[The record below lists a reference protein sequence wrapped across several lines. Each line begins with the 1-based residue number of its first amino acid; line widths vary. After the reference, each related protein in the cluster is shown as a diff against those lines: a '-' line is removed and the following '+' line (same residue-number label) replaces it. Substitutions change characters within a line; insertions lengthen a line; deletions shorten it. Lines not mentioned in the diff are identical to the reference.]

1 MKAERYLKS
10 ILAGTVS
17 VFALANAAAAA
28 NQASTDPAV
37 QPVQE
42 VQLTIAKPDDSKNKK
57 KAASSQDNPG
67 ATGLVQVAQAGG
79 STAASR
85 NDAMSTEAVTVTGT
99 RIENGSGMPTPV
111 TVVSI
116 DQLNA
121 QTPTSIPEALAQLP
135 MFAPTLG
142 ATSHTEPNGRGFGT
156 PTNNLNLH
164 GLGVIRTLILMDGNR
179 VPGTFY
185 DTTVNV
191 DMLPQMLVQRVDVV
205 TGGASAVYGSDAV
218 AGVVNYIID
227 HKFMGFK
234 GQMQVGT
241 STYGDADTARV
252 GFAAGFNVLNDKGHF
267 EVSAEYFDRDSINDS
282 AARPYGD
289 PAHSCQITGTSTSST
304 NPQKLVCNIR
314 QANVSPFGLIA
325 SGPLKGL
332 QFSAD
337 GKAIIA
343 FNPGTTTGTGN
354 ANIGGD
360 GGVLQN
366 ETLISADHNG
376 QVYGRFDYDLTRDL
390 SFYADA
396 RYGAAYTSGASQGY
410 TNTDAAYPIWLY
422 SGNPFFT
429 AAQQAALFPAG
440 TTSVDIGRF
449 DNDLGRQLNIKQATN
464 TEAVSAGLKGA
475 TFGDFE
481 WDTHYTHGQNA
492 VTLNTINNLNTSR
505 FYAAIDAVVDPAT
518 GNTVC
523 RSSIVTPGA
532 FPGCV
537 PLNILGQGNSTTAA
551 QQYVFGNTSWQAKNK
566 MDDFAANLTGTLF
579 QGWAGPIKTAVGM
592 EYRHQALKVI
602 TSEPNGVTFN
612 PQNLRLGA
620 AGNSA
625 PTSFPSSNLAWFKE
639 VQSGATGAEDIT
651 EGDVEL
657 DVPLLKDLPF
667 AELVSLNGAYRYTA
681 YSTNGLA
688 GARSVSSTFSANT
701 YKLGLEWSVN
711 DDVRFRASTS
721 RDMRAPTLW
730 DLYQQQ
736 VITSSGI
743 TDTNFCDPAAP
754 AGANCV
760 GTNLNG
766 PVNTVSGGN
775 PNLRPETSI
784 YNTAGVVFTPSFIPG
799 LTASVDY
806 YHVKIGNAI
815 GAIGGN
821 SQAAYQLCLESNL
834 TSPYCNLIQRPL
846 GYTNTTTAN
855 FPTQIT
861 SLNQNV
867 SMVSRGGFDTE
878 IDYTTDLSSWSDM
891 NGFMNFRLFWNHQEV
906 AGTIS
911 VAGIPGVL
919 YTNNANSFGSNAP
932 RDRAN
937 ISIGYANDGFSAT
950 VTEQFIAQQNWFPT
964 TNPPTARF
972 IKDGPI
978 PAYYLTGLAMTYD
991 LKVEQQPITA
1001 FLNINNLFDNHG
1013 PIVGGFQGS
1022 PGFLYPTP
1030 TYADIIGRYF
1040 TLGVRFKL

>member
-1 MKAERYLKS
+1 MTGKIYLRT
-10 ILAGTVS
+10 ILASTVS
-17 VFALANAAAAA
+17 VIALANATSAATVPVD
-28 NQASTDPAV
+28 SV

-42 VQLTIAKPDDSKNKK
+42 IKTTVVRPDSDHKDDKK
-57 KAASSQDNPG
+57 SSQDKP
-67 ATGLVQVAQAGG
+67 LVMLAQAGG
-79 STAASR
+79 NTSVAGS
-85 NDAMSTEAVTVTGT
+85 NVSTEAVTVTGS
-99 RIENGSGMPTPV
+99 RIANGAAMPTPV
-111 TVVSI
+111 TVVSTE
-116 DQLNA
+116 QLNTL
-121 QTPTSIPEALAQLP
+121 TPTSIPEALATLP

-142 ATSHTEPNGRGFGT
+142 TTSHTEPNGRGFGT

-164 GLGVIRTLILMDGNR
+164 GLGAIRTLILMDGNR

-191 DMLPQMLVQRVDVV
+191 DMLPQLLVQRVDVV

-234 GQMQVGT
+234 GQVQVGT
-241 STYGDADTARV
+241 STYGDADTARI
-252 GFAAGFNVLNDKGHF
+252 GFAAGFNGLNDKGHF
-267 EVSAEYFDRDSINDS
+267 EVSAEYFSRDSVPDS
-282 AARPYGD
+282 TARPYGD
-289 PAHSCQITGTSTSST
+289 LAHSCQTTGSSTSST
-304 NPQKLVCNIR
+304 NPQVLSCNVR
-314 QANVSPFGLIA
+314 LSSTSPFGLIA
-325 SGPLKGL
+325 SGPKKGL

-343 FNPGTTTGTGN
+343 FDPGTPTGTGN

-360 GGVLQN
+360 GGVLHN
-366 ETLISADHNG
+366 ETIISADHNG
-376 QVYGRFDYDLTRDL
+376 QVYGRFDYELTRDL

-396 RYGAAYTSGASQGY
+396 RYGSSWTSGASQGY
-410 TNTDAAYPIWLY
+410 TNTDGQYPIWLY

-440 TTSVDIGRF
+440 TTSVDIARF
-449 DNDLGRQLNIKQATN
+449 NNDLSRQLNVKQQTN

-475 TFGDFE
+475 TFGDFT
-481 WDTHYTHGQNA
+481 WDMHYTHGQNA
-492 VTLNTINNLNTSR
+492 VTLLTVNNMNTSR
-505 FYAAIDAVVDPAT
+505 FFAAIDAVVDPAT

-537 PLNILGQGNSTTAA
+537 PLNILGQNNSSTAA

-579 QGWAGPIKTAVGM
+579 EGWAGPIKTAVGM
-592 EYRHQALKVI
+592 EYRHQALKVV

-620 AGNSA
+620 LGNSA
-625 PTSFPSSNLAWFKE
+625 TGSFPSSNLAWFKE
-639 VQSGATGAEDIT
+639 VQSGAVGAEDIT
-651 EGDVEL
+651 EGDIEL
-657 DVPLLKDLPF
+657 DVPLLKGLPF

-736 VITSSGI
+736 VITTSGI
-743 TDTNFCDPAAP
+743 TDTSFCDPAAP

-760 GTNLNG
+760 GTGLSG
-766 PVNTVSGGN
+766 SVNTVTGGN
-775 PNLRPETSI
+775 ANLKPETSI
-784 YNTAGVVFTPSFIPG
+784 NNTLGVVFTPGFIPG

-821 SQAAYQLCLESNL
+821 SQAAEQLCLESNL
-834 TSPYCNLIQRPL
+834 ASPYCNLISRPL
-846 GYTNTTTAN
+846 GYTNTTAAN
-855 FPTQIT
+855 FPTQII

-867 SMVSRGGFDTE
+867 SLNSRGGFDTE
-878 IDYTTDLSSWSDM
+878 IDYVSDLSSWSDM

-906 AGTIS
+906 SGTVS
-911 VAGIPGVL
+911 VASLPGAQ
-919 YTNNANSFGSNAP
+919 YANAVNTAATP

-950 VTEQFIAQQNWFPT
+950 VTEQFIAQQNWFGTTTPPT
-964 TNPPTARF
+964 TRF
-972 IKDGPI
+972 VKDGPI

-991 LKVEQQPITA
+991 FNVEQQPITG

-1013 PIVGGFQGS
+1013 PVIGGFGGGS

-1040 TLGVRFKL
+1040 TLGVRFKM

>member
-1 MKAERYLKS
+1 MHGKRYLRT
-10 ILAGTVS
+10 ILASTVS

-28 NQASTDPAV
+28 NQPAV
-37 QPVQE
+37 DPSTQSVQDIKT
-42 VQLTIAKPDDSKNKK
+42 VVVRDDKKTDKKNDKTQ
-57 KAASSQDNPG
+57 AASPEKP
-67 ATGLVQVAQAGG
+67 LVLLAQAGTPSRSSEG
-79 STAASR
+79 AA
-85 NDAMSTEAVTVTGT
+85 AATESVTVTGS
-99 RIENGSGMPTPV
+99 RIVNGSGMPTPV
-111 TVVSI
+111 TVVSM

-142 ATSHTEPNGRGFGT
+142 TTSHTEPNGRGFGT

-164 GLGVIRTLILMDGNR
+164 GLGAIRTLVLMDGNR

-218 AGVVNYIID
+218 AGVVNYVLD

-234 GQMQVGT
+234 GQIQAGT

-252 GFAAGFNVLNDKGHF
+252 GFAAGFNLLDKGHF
-267 EVSAEYFDRDSINDS
+267 EVSAEYFDRDSVNAS
-282 AARPYGD
+282 ARPYGD
-289 PAHSCQITGTSTSST
+289 PAHSCQTTGSFSSSA
-304 NPQKLVCNIR
+304 NPQILSCNIR

-325 SGPLKGL
+325 SGPKKGL

-337 GKAIIA
+337 GKAIVA
-343 FNPGTTTGTGN
+343 FNPGTPTGTAN

-376 QVYGRFDYDLTRDL
+376 QVYGRFDYDLPRDL

-396 RYGAAYTSGASQGY
+396 RYGASYTSGASQGY
-410 TNTDAAYPIWLY
+410 TNTDAAYPIFLY
-422 SGNPFFT
+422 SGNPYFT

-440 TTSVDIGRF
+440 TTSVDIARF
-449 DNDLGRQLNIKQATN
+449 DNDFARQLNVKQATN

-475 TFGDFE
+475 TFGDFT
-481 WDTHYTHGQNA
+481 WDVHYTHGQNA
-492 VTLNTINNLNTSR
+492 VTLNTINNMNTSR
-505 FYAAIDAVVDPAT
+505 FYAAIDAMVDPAT

-523 RSSIVTPGA
+523 RSSITAPGA

-537 PLNILGQGNSTTAA
+537 PLNVLGQGNASAAA

-566 MDDFAANLTGTLF
+566 MDDFTANLTGTLF

-620 AGNSA
+620 AGNSL

-639 VQSGATGAEDIT
+639 VQSGAVGAEDIT
-651 EGDVEL
+651 EGDIEL

-667 AELVSLNGAYRYTA
+667 AELVSLNGAYRYAA
-681 YSTNGLA
+681 YSTNGLV
-688 GARSVSSTFSANT
+688 GSGTVSSTFSANT

-711 DDVRFRASTS
+711 DDLRFRASTS

-730 DLYQQQ
+730 DLYQQR

-743 TDTNFCDPAAP
+743 TDAAFTDPAAP
-754 AGANCV
+754 AGANSV

-775 PNLRPETSI
+775 PNLKPETSI
-784 YNTAGVVFTPSFIPG
+784 NNTAGVVFTPSFIPG

-815 GAIGGN
+815 GSIGGN
-821 SQAAYQLCLESNL
+821 SQAAEQLCLESNL
-834 TSPYCNLIQRPL
+834 TSSYCNLIQRPL
-846 GYTNTTTAN
+846 GYTNQTAAN

-867 SMVSRGGFDTE
+867 SLNSRGGFDTE
-878 IDYTTDLSSWSDM
+878 IDYVSDLSSWTDM

-906 AGTIS
+906 SGLVS
-911 VAGIPGVL
+911 VASLPGAL
-919 YTNNANSFGSNAP
+919 YQNNANNFSSNAP

-950 VTEQFIAQQNWFPT
+950 VTEQFIAQQNWFAT
-964 TNPPTARF
+964 TNPPTPRF
-972 IKDGPI
+972 IVDGPI

-1001 FLNINNLFDNHG
+1001 FLNINNLFNNYG
-1013 PIVGGFQGS
+1013 PVTGGFQGS

-1030 TYADIIGRYF
+1030 TYADVIGRYF
-1040 TLGVRFKL
+1040 TLGVRFSL

>member
-1 MKAERYLKS
+1 MTNNHYFRT

-17 VFALANAAAAA
+17 VIALANAASAQPAA
-28 NQASTDPAV
+28 
-37 QPVQE
+37 E
-42 VQLTIAKPDDSKNKK
+42 
-57 KAASSQDNPG
+57 
-67 ATGLVQVAQAGG
+67 
-79 STAASR
+79 
-85 NDAMSTEAVTVTGT
+85 TEAVTVTGS
-99 RIENGSGMPTPV
+99 RIANGSGMPTPV
-111 TVVSI
+111 TVMSA
-116 DQLNA
+116 DQLMIA
-121 QTPTSIPEALAQLP
+121 TPTSIPEALAQLP

-142 ATSHTEPNGRGFGT
+142 TTSHTEPNGRGFGT

-164 GLGVIRTLILMDGNR
+164 GLGTIRTLILMDGNR

-218 AGVVNYIID
+218 AGVVNYVLD

-234 GQMQVGT
+234 AQVQGGI
-241 STYGDADTARV
+241 STYGDAETARI
-252 GFAAGFNVLNDKGHF
+252 GFAAGFNVLDKGHF
-267 EVSAEYFDRDSINDS
+267 EVSAEYFSRDSVND
-282 AARPYGD
+282 ATARPYGD
-289 PAHSCQITGTSTSST
+289 PAHSCQTTGSSTSST
-304 NPQKLVCNIR
+304 NPQVLSCNIR
-314 QANVSPFGLIA
+314 QANVSPFGLIT
-325 SGPLKGL
+325 SGPKKGL

-343 FNPGTTTGTGN
+343 FDPGTTTGTGN
-354 ANIGGD
+354 ANQGGD
-360 GGVLQN
+360 GGVLHNQ
-366 ETLISADHNG
+366 TLISADHNG
-376 QVYGRFDYDLTRDL
+376 QVYGRFDYDFSDRL

-429 AAQQAALFPAG
+429 AAQQAALFPTG

-449 DNDLGRQLNIKQATN
+449 NNDLGRQLNVKQATN

-475 TFGDFE
+475 TFGDFT
-481 WDTHYTHGQNA
+481 WDMHYTHGQNA
-492 VTLNTINNLNTSR
+492 VTLTTINNMNTSR
-505 FYAAIDAVVDPAT
+505 FFAAIDAVVDPAT

-523 RSSIVTPGA
+523 RASIVTPGA
-532 FPGCV
+532 FPGCQ
-537 PLNILGQGNSTTAA
+537 PLNVLGQNNSTTAA
-551 QQYVFGNTSWQAKNK
+551 QQYVFGNTGWQAKNK
-566 MDDFAANLTGTLF
+566 MDDFAANLTGTLY

-620 AGNSA
+620 AGNSL

-639 VQSGATGAEDIT
+639 VQSGAVGAEDIT
-651 EGDVEL
+651 EADIEL

-667 AELVSLNGAYRYTA
+667 AQLVSLNGAYRYTA
-681 YSTNGLA
+681 YSTNGLV
-688 GARSVSSTFSANT
+688 GQGSVSSTFSANT

-711 DDVRFRASTS
+711 DDVRLRASTS

-730 DLYQQQ
+730 DLYQQR

-743 TDTNFCDPAAP
+743 TDASFCDPAAP

-760 GTNLNG
+760 GTNQNG
-766 PVNTVSGGN
+766 PVNTVGGGN
-775 PNLRPETSI
+775 PGLKPEVSNN
-784 YNTAGVVFTPSFIPG
+784 NTIGVVFTPGFVPG
-799 LTASVDY
+799 LTASIDY

-815 GAIGGN
+815 STIGGN

-834 TSPYCNLIQRPL
+834 TSPYCNLITRPL
-846 GYTNTTTAN
+846 GYTNQTAAN
-855 FPTQIT
+855 FPTQII

-867 SMVSRGGFDTE
+867 AMNSRGGFDTE
-878 IDYTTDLSSWSDM
+878 IDYVSDLSSWSDM
-891 NGFMNFRLFWNHQEV
+891 KGFMNFRLFWNHQEV
-906 AGTIS
+906 SGTVSVASLPGAQYANAVNTAGT
-911 VAGIPGVL
+911 
-919 YTNNANSFGSNAP
+919 P

-937 ISIGYANDGFSAT
+937 ISLGYSYEGFSAT
-950 VTEQFIAQQNWFPT
+950 VTEQYIAQQNWFGT
-964 TNPPTARF
+964 TLPWTPRF
-972 IKDGPI
+972 VKDGPI

-991 LKVEQQPITA
+991 LKVEEQPVTL
-1001 FLNINNLFDNHG
+1001 FLNINNLFDNNG
-1013 PIVGGFQGS
+1013 PITGGFQGS

-1040 TLGVRFKL
+1040 TLGVRFSM

>member
-1 MKAERYLKS
+1 L
-10 ILAGTVS
+10 
-17 VFALANAAAAA
+17 
-28 NQASTDPAV
+28 
-37 QPVQE
+37 
-42 VQLTIAKPDDSKNKK
+42 
-57 KAASSQDNPG
+57 
-67 ATGLVQVAQAGG
+67 
-79 STAASR
+79 
-85 NDAMSTEAVTVTGT
+85 
-99 RIENGSGMPTPV
+99 
-111 TVVSI
+111 
-116 DQLNA
+116 
-121 QTPTSIPEALAQLP
+121 TPTSIPEALAQLP

-164 GLGVIRTLILMDGNR
+164 GLGAIRTLILMDGKR

-218 AGVVNYIID
+218 AGVVNYVLD

-234 GQMQVGT
+234 AQIQAGT

-252 GFAAGFNVLNDKGHF
+252 GFAAGFNLLNDKGHF
-267 EVSAEYFDRDSINDS
+267 EVSAEYFNRDSINDS

-289 PAHSCQITGTSTSST
+289 LAHACSTTGSSTSST
-304 NPQKLVCNIR
+304 NPQVLSCNIR
-314 QANVSPFGLIA
+314 QSNVSPFGLIA
-325 SGPLKGL
+325 SGPKKGL

-337 GKAIIA
+337 GRSIIA
-343 FNPGTTTGTGN
+343 FDSGTATGTGN
-354 ANIGGD
+354 TSIGGD
-360 GGVLQN
+360 GGVLHNQ
-366 ETLISADHNG
+366 TIISADHNG

-396 RYGAAYTSGASQGY
+396 RYGSSYTSGASQGY
-410 TNTDAAYPIWLY
+410 TNTDAQYPIWLY
-422 SGNPFFT
+422 SGNPFLT
-429 AAQQAALFPAG
+429 AAQQGALFTPG
-440 TTSVDIGRF
+440 TTSVDIARF
-449 DNDLGRQLNIKQATN
+449 NNDLGRQLNVKQATN

-475 TFGDFE
+475 TFGDFT
-481 WDTHYTHGQNA
+481 WDMHYTHGQNA
-492 VTLNTINNLNTSR
+492 VSLTTINNMNTSR

-518 GNTVC
+518 GSTVC
-523 RSSIVTPGA
+523 RSSIVSPGA

-537 PLNILGQGNSTTAA
+537 PLNILGQNNSTTAA
-551 QQYVFGNTSWQAKNK
+551 QQYVFGTTSWQAKNK

-579 QGWAGPIKTAVGM
+579 EGWAGPIKTAVGM
-592 EYRHQALKVI
+592 EYRHQSLKVI
-602 TSEPNGVTFN
+602 TSEPNGVAFN

-625 PTSFPSSNLAWFKE
+625 TSSFPSANLAWFKE
-639 VQSGATGAEDIT
+639 VQSGAVGAEDIT
-651 EGDVEL
+651 EGDIEL
-657 DVPLLKDLPF
+657 DVPLLKDFPF
-667 AELVSLNGAYRYTA
+667 AQLVTLNGAYRYAA
-681 YSTNGLA
+681 YSTNGLVGA
-688 GARSVSSTFSANT
+688 GSVSSTFSANT

-711 DDVRFRASTS
+711 DDLRFRASTS

-730 DLYQQQ
+730 DLYQQR
-736 VITSSGI
+736 VITTSGI
-743 TDTNFCDPAAP
+743 SDASFCDPAAP

-760 GTNLNG
+760 GTNVSG
-766 PVNTVSGGN
+766 SINTVTGGN
-775 PNLRPETSI
+775 SKLRPETSI
-784 YNTAGVVFTPSFIPG
+784 NNTAGVVFTPSFIPG
-799 LTASVDY
+799 FTASVDY

-834 TSPYCNLIQRPL
+834 TSPYCNLITRPL
-846 GYTNTTTAN
+846 GYTNQSPAN

-867 SMVSRGGFDTE
+867 SLNSRGGFDTE
-878 IDYTTDLSSWSDM
+878 IDYVSDLSSWSDM

-906 AGTIS
+906 SGLVS
-911 VAGIPGVL
+911 VASLPGAQ
-919 YTNNANSFGSNAP
+919 YANAVNTAATP

-950 VTEQFIAQQNWFPT
+950 VTEQFIAQQNWFGT
-964 TNPPTARF
+964 TNPPTTRF
-972 IKDGPI
+972 VKDGPI

-991 LKVEQQPITA
+991 FKVEDQPITG
-1001 FLNINNLFDNHG
+1001 FLNINNLFNNPG
-1013 PIVGGFQGS
+1013 PVVGGFGGGS

-1040 TLGVRFKL
+1040 TLGVRFKM

>member
-1 MKAERYLKS
+1 MTGKS
-10 ILAGTVS
+10 CIRTILASTVS
-17 VFALANAAAAA
+17 FIALANAASAQPA
-28 NQASTDPAV
+28 AST
-37 QPVQE
+37 E
-42 VQLTIAKPDDSKNKK
+42 S
-57 KAASSQDNPG
+57 
-67 ATGLVQVAQAGG
+67 
-79 STAASR
+79 
-85 NDAMSTEAVTVTGT
+85 VTVTGS
-99 RIENGSGMPTPV
+99 RITNGASMPTPV
-111 TVVSI
+111 TVLSV

-121 QTPTSIPEALAQLP
+121 ATPTSIPEALATLP

-142 ATSHTEPNGRGFGT
+142 TTSHTEPNGRGFGT
-156 PTNNLNLH
+156 PTNNLNIH
-164 GLGVIRTLILMDGNR
+164 GLNAIRTLVLMDGNR

-218 AGVVNYIID
+218 AGVVNYVLD

-241 STYGDADTARV
+241 STYGDADTARI
-252 GFAAGFNVLNDKGHF
+252 GFAAGFNVLDKGHF
-267 EVSAEYFDRDSINDS
+267 EVSAEYFNRDSVNDAS
-282 AARPYGD
+282 ARPYGD
-289 PAHSCQITGTSTSST
+289 PAHSCQTTGSFSSST
-304 NPQKLVCNIR
+304 NPQVLSCNIR

-343 FNPGTTTGTGN
+343 FNPGTPTGTGN
-354 ANIGGD
+354 ANVGGD
-360 GGVLQN
+360 GGVLHNQ
-366 ETLISADHNG
+366 TLISADHNG
-376 QVYGRFDYDLTRDL
+376 QVYGRFDYDLTSDL

-396 RYGAAYTSGASQGY
+396 RYGSSYTSGASQGY
-410 TNTDAAYPIWLY
+410 TNTDASYPIWLY

-429 AAQQAALFPAG
+429 PAQQAALFPAG
-440 TTSVDIGRF
+440 TTAVDIARF
-449 DNDLGRQLNIKQATN
+449 NNDLGRQLNVKQATN

-475 TFGDFE
+475 TFGDFT
-481 WDTHYTHGQNA
+481 WDMHYTHGQNA
-492 VTLNTINNLNTSR
+492 VTLTTINNMNAGR

-523 RSSIVTPGA
+523 RTSITAPGA
-532 FPGCV
+532 FPGCQ
-537 PLNILGQGNSTTAA
+537 PLNILGQNNSTTAA

-566 MDDFAANLTGTLF
+566 MDDFTANLTGTLF
-579 QGWAGPIKTAVGM
+579 EGWAGPIKTAVGM
-592 EYRHQALKVI
+592 EYRHQALKVT
-602 TSEPNGVTFN
+602 TSEPNGVAFN
-612 PQNLRLGA
+612 PQGLRLAPDNTYPSAASCAAAYTVNCGNPA
-620 AGNSA
+620 AGDQFG
-625 PTSFPSSNLAWFKE
+625 SFPSSNLAWFKE
-639 VQSGATGAEDIT
+639 VQSGAVGGEDIT
-651 EGDVEL
+651 EGDIEL
-657 DVPLLKDLPF
+657 EIPLLKGLPF

-681 YSTNGLA
+681 YSTNGLV
-688 GARSVSSTFSANT
+688 GQGTVSSTFSANT

-730 DLYQQQ
+730 DLYQQR
-736 VITSSGI
+736 VITASGI
-743 TDTNFCDPAAP
+743 TDSVFCDPAAP

-766 PVNTVSGGN
+766 PVNTVGGGN
-775 PNLRPETSI
+775 PNLKPETSNN
-784 YNTAGVVFTPSFIPG
+784 NTLGVVFTPSFIPG

-815 GAIGGN
+815 STINGN
-821 SQAAYQLCLESNL
+821 SNAASQLCLESNL
-834 TSPYCNLIQRPL
+834 TSPYCNLITRPL
-846 GYTNTTTAN
+846 GYTNQTAAN
-855 FPTQIT
+855 FPTQIIN
-861 SLNQNV
+861 LNQNV
-867 SMVSRGGFDTE
+867 AMNSRGGFDTE
-878 IDYTTDLSSWSDM
+878 IDYVSDLSSWSDM
-891 NGFMNFRLFWNHQEV
+891 NGFLNFRLFWNHQEV

-911 VAGIPGVL
+911 VAGVPGVQ
-919 YTNNANSFGSNAP
+919 YVNNANSTGNNSPP

-937 ISIGYANDGFSAT
+937 ISLGYATEGFSAT
-950 VTEQFIAQQNWFPT
+950 VTEQFIAQQNWFAT

-978 PAYYLTGLAMTYD
+978 PAYFLTGLAVTYD
-991 LKVEQQPITA
+991 LKVEQQPITT

-1013 PIVGGFQGS
+1013 PITGGFQGS

-1040 TLGVRFKL
+1040 TVGVRFNL

>member
-1 MKAERYLKS
+1 MNGKHYLRT

-17 VFALANAAAAA
+17 VFTLANTAFA
-28 NQASTDPAV
+28 QPA
-37 QPVQE
+37 E
-42 VQLTIAKPDDSKNKK
+42 N
-57 KAASSQDNPG
+57 
-67 ATGLVQVAQAGG
+67 
-79 STAASR
+79 
-85 NDAMSTEAVTVTGT
+85 TEAVTVTGS
-99 RIENGSGMPTPV
+99 RIANGSGMPTPV
-111 TVVSI
+111 TVVSA
-116 DQLNA
+116 DQLTTL
-121 QTPTSIPEALAQLP
+121 TPTSIPEALATLP

-142 ATSHTEPNGRGFGT
+142 TTSHTEPNGRGFGT

-164 GLGVIRTLILMDGNR
+164 GLGTIRTLVLMDGKR

-218 AGVVNYIID
+218 AGVVNYVLD
-227 HKFMGFK
+227 HNFQGFK
-234 GQMQVGT
+234 GQVQVGT
-241 STYGDADTARV
+241 STYGDADTARI
-252 GFAAGFNVLNDKGHF
+252 GFAAGFNVLDKGHF
-267 EVSAEYFDRDSINDS
+267 EVSAEYFNRDSVND
-282 AARPYGD
+282 ATARPYGD
-289 PAHSCQITGTSTSST
+289 PAHSCQTTGSSTSST
-304 NPQKLVCNIR
+304 NPQVLSCNIR

-343 FNPGTTTGTGN
+343 FNPGTITGTGN

-360 GGVLQN
+360 GGVLHNQ
-366 ETLISADHNG
+366 TLISADHNG
-376 QVYGRFDYDLTRDL
+376 QVYGRFDYDFNDRL

-396 RYGAAYTSGASQGY
+396 RYGASFTSGASQGY

-429 AAQQAALFPAG
+429 TAQQAALFPTG
-440 TTSVDIGRF
+440 TTSVDIARF
-449 DNDLGRQLNIKQATN
+449 NNDLGRQLNVKQATN
-464 TEAVSAGLKGA
+464 TEAVSAGLQGK
-475 TFGDFE
+475 TFGDFA
-481 WDTHYTHGQNA
+481 WDLHYTHGQNA
-492 VTLNTINNLNTSR
+492 VTLTTINNMNTSR
-505 FYAAIDAVVDPAT
+505 FFAAIDAVVDPAT

-523 RSSIVTPGA
+523 RASITAPGA

-537 PLNILGQGNSTTAA
+537 PLNILGQNNSTTSA
-551 QQYVFGNTSWQAKNK
+551 QQYVFGNTWWQAKNK

-579 QGWAGPIKTAVGM
+579 EGWAGPIKTAVGM
-592 EYRHQALKVI
+592 EYRHQALKVV

-620 AGNSA
+620 AGNSLPA
-625 PTSFPSSNLAWFKE
+625 SFPSANLAWFKE
-639 VQSGATGAEDIT
+639 VQSGAVGAEDIT
-651 EGDVEL
+651 EGDIEL
-657 DVPLLKDLPF
+657 DVPLLKGLPF
-667 AELVSLNGAYRYTA
+667 AESVSLNGAYRYTA
-681 YSTNGLA
+681 YSTNGLV
-688 GARSVSSTFSANT
+688 GQGSVSSTFSANT
-701 YKLGLEWSVN
+701 YKIGLEWSVN
-711 DDVRFRASTS
+711 DDLRFRASTS

-730 DLYQQQ
+730 DLYQQR

-743 TDTNFCDPAAP
+743 TDASFCDPAAP

-766 PVNTVSGGN
+766 PVNTVGGGN
-775 PNLRPETSI
+775 PNLKPETSI
-784 YNTAGVVFTPSFIPG
+784 NNTLGVVFTPSFIPG

-815 GAIGGN
+815 SSIGGN

-834 TSPYCNLIQRPL
+834 TSPYCNLITRPL
-846 GYTNTTTAN
+846 GYTNQTAAN
-855 FPTQIT
+855 FPTQII

-867 SMVSRGGFDTE
+867 AMNSRGGFDTE
-878 IDYTTDLSSWSDM
+878 IDYVSDLSTWTGM
-891 NGFMNFRLFWNHQEV
+891 NGYMNFRLFWNHQEV
-906 AGTIS
+906 AGTVS
-911 VAGIPGVL
+911 VASLPGAQ
-919 YTNNANSFGSNAP
+919 YANAVNTAGTP

-937 ISIGYANDGFSAT
+937 ISLGYSYEGFSAT
-950 VTEQFIAQQNWFPT
+950 VTEQYIAQQNWFGT
-964 TNPPTARF
+964 TLPWTTRF
-972 IKDGPI
+972 VKDGPI

-991 LKVEQQPITA
+991 LKVEEQPVTA

-1013 PIVGGFQGS
+1013 PITGGFQGS